1 MDYHGSSFAALISA
15 SGAVR
20 EYETGP
26 RRSRVATFHTSP
38 TVVPSAGPTWRRG
51 DTEFHCTSKL
61 GMAKE
66 ATLGYVRL
74 RQVTSGYVR
83 LRQVTSKLGMAAA
96 ASAIAFGSAAAF
108 ALRSAAKM
116 PSAAIKSCGNRPM
129 GSMAGRSFLAVCTA
143 RALHTRRESKGHQ
156 GPSRAIKGNQGQS
169 RATRRESKGTC
180 ACERWARMRPAR
192 AIKRHQGPSRVIKGH
207 QGRRSASQVHLEGT
221 RRTGSSS

>member
-74 RQVTSGYVR
+74 RQVTSGDVQARNGGCCFGHR
-83 LRQVTSKLGMAAA
+83 LWQRRSLRF
-96 ASAIAFGSAAAF
+96 AFRGKDAF
-108 ALRSAAKM
+108 S
-116 PSAAIKSCGNRPM
+116 
-129 GSMAGRSFLAVCTA
+129 
-143 RALHTRRESKGHQ
+143 GHQ
-156 GPSRAIKGNQGQS
+156 ELW
-169 RATRRESKGTC
+169 ESSDG
-180 ACERWARMRPAR
+180 
-192 AIKRHQGPSRVIKGH
+192 IN
-207 QGRRSASQVHLEGT
+207 GRTELLGRLHGESSAHEN
-221 RRTGSSS
+221 

>member
-51 DTEFHCTSKL
+51 VTEFHCTSKL

-66 ATLGYVRL
+66 ATL
-74 RQVTSGYVR
+74 GYVR

-156 GPSRAIKGNQGQS
+156 GPSRAIKG
-169 RATRRESKGTC
+169 
-180 ACERWARMRPAR
+180 
-192 AIKRHQGPSRVIKGH
+192 HQGPSRAIKGH
-207 QGRRSASQVHLEGT
+207 ETRVEGHV
-221 RRTGSSS
+221 RL

>member
-51 DTEFHCTSKL
+51 VTEFHCTSKL

-74 RQVTSGYVR
+74 RQVTSGDVQARNGGCCFGHR
-83 LRQVTSKLGMAAA
+83 LWQRRSLRF
-96 ASAIAFGSAAAF
+96 AFRGEDAF
-108 ALRSAAKM
+108 S
-116 PSAAIKSCGNRPM
+116 
-129 GSMAGRSFLAVCTA
+129 
-143 RALHTRRESKGHQ
+143 GHQ
-156 GPSRAIKGNQGQS
+156 ELW
-169 RATRRESKGTC
+169 ESSDG
-180 ACERWARMRPAR
+180 
-192 AIKRHQGPSRVIKGH
+192 IN
-207 QGRRSASQVHLEGT
+207 GRTELLGRLHGESSAHEN
-221 RRTGSSS
+221 

>member
-66 ATLGYVRL
+66 ATL
-74 RQVTSGYVR
+74 GYVR

-169 RATRRESKGTC
+169 RA
-180 ACERWARMRPAR
+180 
-192 AIKRHQGPSRVIKGH
+192 IKGH
-207 QGRRSASQVHLEGT
+207 ETRVEGHV
-221 RRTGSSS
+221 RL